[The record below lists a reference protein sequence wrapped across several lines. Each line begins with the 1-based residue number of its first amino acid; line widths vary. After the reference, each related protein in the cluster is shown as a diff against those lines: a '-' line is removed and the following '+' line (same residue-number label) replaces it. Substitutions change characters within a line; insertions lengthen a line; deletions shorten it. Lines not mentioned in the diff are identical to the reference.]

1 MITITLC
8 GELADICRPERA
20 QMFNTGAPKAQ
31 LIETIDV
38 AVSSVAEAIAA
49 LRANFPGFAAY
60 LYEAAYR
67 GVNYQIKVGYQ
78 EIDDTQLFSPIC
90 KSVKSI
96 RIIPVIAGAGTVG
109 RIVGGVALLGL
120 GLTGVG
126 FLGISATTLALTG
139 GAMLL
144 GGISSLFGRQS
155 SPDAKET
162 KKSLNFGSPSTT
174 VKEGGR
180 VPIIYGVVIAGMYL
194 VSAKIVT
201 YLTK

>member
-8 GELADICRPERA
+8 GELADI
-20 QMFNTGAPKAQ
+20 FTSK
-31 LIETIDV
+31 ITV

-49 LRANFPGFAAY
+49 IRANFPGFAAY
-60 LYEAAYR
+60 LYEAALQ
-67 GVNYQIKVGYQ
+67 GVGYQIRVGYQ
-78 EIDDTQLFSPIC
+78 EIDDTQLLSPI
-90 KSVKSI
+90 SQEVRSI

-109 RIVGGVALLGL
+109 RIIGGIALLGL
-120 GLTGVG
+120 GLTGIG

-144 GGISSLFGRQS
+144 SGISSLFGRQD
-155 SPDAKET
+155 SPDAKDS
-162 KKSLNFGSPSTT
+162 KKSLTFGGPSTT

-180 VPIIYGVVIAGMYL
+180 VPIIYGVVIVGIY
-194 VSAKIVT
+194 VISAKIVT

>member
-1 MITITLC
+1 MITVTLC
-8 GELADICRPERA
+8 GELADI
-20 QMFNTGAPKAQ
+20 F
-31 LIETIDV
+31 IETIEV
-38 AVSSVAEAIAA
+38 AVCSVAEAIAA
-49 LRANFPGFAAY
+49 LRANFPLFATY
-60 LYEAAYR
+60 LYEAAQR
-67 GVNYQIKVGYQ
+67 GVGYQVKVGYQ
-78 EIDDTQLFSPIC
+78 EIDETQLLNPI
-90 KSVKSI
+90 SDRVLSI

-109 RIVGGVALLGL
+109 RIIGGVALLGL

-144 GGISSLFGRQS
+144 GGISSLFGRQE
-155 SPDAKET
+155 SPDAKES
-162 KKSLNFGSPSTT
+162 KKSLTFGGPSTT

-180 VPIIYGVVIAGMYL
+180 VPIIYGVVVAGLYV